1 MTIPTLSPQAALPT
15 RPGVGLALLRVVL
28 GTIFVYHGAG
38 KLFGDLAQTAGFFG
52 SLGIPA
58 PTLSAWLVAL
68 VEFGGG
74 LALLL
79 GVFARPA
86 AVLLIP
92 VMVVAVLTVH
102 GAHGFENT
110 NIVGMGE
117 AGPVFGMPGWEYNL
131 TLIGGLLAVLFG
143 GAGRWALGKG
153 GAISRQYEVGPAHA

>member
-1 MTIPTLSPQAALPT
+1 MTVPTLSSQAALPT
-15 RPGVGLALLRVVL
+15 RPGVGLALLRVIL
-28 GTIFVYHGAG
+28 GIIFVYHGAG
-38 KLFGDLAQTAGFFG
+38 KLFGDLAQTAGFFA

-79 GVFARPA
+79 GLFARPA
-86 AVLLIP
+86 AALLIP

-102 GAHGFENT
+102 GANGFANT

-117 AGPVFGMPGWEYNL
+117 AGPIFGMPGWEYHL

-143 GAGRWALGKG
+143 GAGRWTLGKG
-153 GAISRQYEVGPAHA
+153 DRVPRPIEARPAHA